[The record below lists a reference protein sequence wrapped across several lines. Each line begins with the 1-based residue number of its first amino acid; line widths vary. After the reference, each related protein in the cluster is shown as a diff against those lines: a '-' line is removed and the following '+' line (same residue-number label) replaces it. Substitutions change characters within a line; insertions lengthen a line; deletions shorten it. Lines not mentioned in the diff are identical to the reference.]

1 MELLELISYLK
12 ETADYIEFSFYKN
25 SSEIMG
31 AISQKGIDEVL
42 NILTLTELRKGVFE
56 CVTTW
61 EVSQDCCLTKNVT
74 IDMSGEMIYITE
86 TLESRDSKNLIKTE
100 AVAGSDFEREYS
112 EILSMLKSK
121 SLNRIEKDLLT
132 KVVAAFFN

>member
-1 MELLELISYLK
+1 MELFELISYLK

-31 AISQKGIDEVL
+31 AISQKGIEEVL
-42 NILTLTELRKGVFE
+42 NILSLSEVRKGVFE

-61 EVSQDCCLTKNVT
+61 EISKDSCLTKNVT

-86 TLESRDSKNLIKTE
+86 TLENKDGNLIKTE
-100 AVAGSDFEREYS
+100 TVSGSDFEREYS
-112 EILSMLKSK
+112 EILTMLKSK

>member
-25 SSEIMG
+25 SSEIMD
-31 AISQKGIDEVL
+31 AISQKGIEEVL
-42 NILTLTELRKGVFE
+42 NILTLTEVRKGVFE

-61 EVSQDCCLTKNVT
+61 EVSRDCCLSKNVT

-86 TLESRDSKNLIKTE
+86 TLESRDSNLIKAE
-100 AVAGSDFEREYS
+100 AVSAGDFEREYS

-121 SLNRIEKDLLT
+121 SLNSIEKNLLT

>member
-1 MELLELISYLK
+1 MELFELISYLK
-12 ETADYIEFSFYKN
+12 DTSDYIEFSFYKN

-42 NILTLTELRKGVFE
+42 NILSLNEVRKGVYE

-61 EVSQDCCLTKNVT
+61 EVDDDHCFTKKVI
-74 IDMSGEMIYITE
+74 IDISGEMIYITE
-86 TLESRDSKNLIKTE
+86 VLETKEDSIIKNE
-100 AVAGSDFEREYS
+100 SVADSDFEREYG
-112 EILSMLKSK
+112 EILALMKSK

-132 KVVAAFFN
+132 KVVAAFFK

>member
-1 MELLELISYLK
+1 MELFELISYLK
-12 ETADYIEFSFYKN
+12 ETSDYIEFSFYKN

-31 AISQKGIDEVL
+31 AISEKGIDEVL
-42 NILTLTELRKGVFE
+42 NIISLKEVRKGVFE
-56 CVTTW
+56 CAATW
-61 EVSQDCCLTKNVT
+61 EVSKDCCLTKNVT

-86 TLESRDSKNLIKTE
+86 TLENRDSSLIKAE

-112 EILSMLKSK
+112 EILTMLKSK

>member
-1 MELLELISYLK
+1 MELFELISYLK
-12 ETADYIEFSFYKN
+12 ETSDYIEFSFYKN

-31 AISQKGIDEVL
+31 AISEKGIDEVL
-42 NILTLTELRKGVFE
+42 NIISLTEVRKGVFE
-56 CVTTW
+56 CAATW
-61 EVSQDCCLTKNVT
+61 EVSKDCCLTKNVT

-86 TLESRDSKNLIKTE
+86 TLENRDSSLIKAE
-100 AVAGSDFEREYS
+100 AVASSDFEREYS
-112 EILSMLKSK
+112 EILTMLKSK

>member
-1 MELLELISYLK
+1 MELFELISYLK
-12 ETADYIEFSFYKN
+12 ETSDYIEFSFYKN

-31 AISQKGIDEVL
+31 AISEKGIDEVL
-42 NILTLTELRKGVFE
+42 NIISLKEVRKGVFE
-56 CVTTW
+56 CAATW
-61 EVSQDCCLTKNVT
+61 EVSKDCCLTKNVT

-86 TLESRDSKNLIKTE
+86 TLENRDSSLIKTE

-112 EILSMLKSK
+112 EILTMLKSK